1 MKSLTWPV
9 LIALLLGSGGGAIYA
24 YGQLQPARVIVAGAA
39 RASGLLPH
47 RITHAAAPGHAR
59 WLPIVLFGEV
69 HDNAAQHAMRFEALK
84 ALLLEGVRPALLME
98 QFDREHQADI
108 KRLRGGGVAPDADQI
123 ILAGSGAPASATR
136 RLHWAFYRPLI
147 ELALAYDLP
156 IVAANVSRD
165 DARAI
170 IKDGL
175 AAHGFNPL
183 VPADIEQAQA
193 DAIERSHCGTLHTAQ
208 ARRMAAA
215 QIARDQYLTYL
226 VEAHALRGA
235 VPLVG
240 NGHVRVDVGVPR
252 WLQPRTR
259 ERTEAIGMLEEGD
272 FTAEEAGAAYDHVFT
287 TPKQLR
293 DDPCK
298 AMQSTPSVRT

>member
-1 MKSLTWPV
+1 MKSLTRPV
-9 LIALLLGSGGGAIYA
+9 LIALLLGSGVGAIYA
-24 YGQLQPARVIVAGAA
+24 YGQLQPAQASVTGEVRT
-39 RASGLLPH
+39 SGLQPH
-47 RITHAAAPGHAR
+47 PITHAAAPGQAR

-69 HDNAAQHAMRFEALK
+69 HDNAAQHAMRLAALK
-84 ALLLEGVRPALLME
+84 ALLLEGARPALLME
-98 QFDREHQADI
+98 QFDRERQADI
-108 KRLRGGGVAPDADQI
+108 ERLRAGGAAPDADQI

-136 RLHWAFYRPLI
+136 RWNWAFYRPLI

-165 DARAI
+165 DARAV

-175 AAHGFNPL
+175 AAHGFNAI
-183 VPADIEQAQA
+183 VPADIEQVQA
-193 DAIERSHCGTLHTAQ
+193 DAIERSHCGTLSTVQ

-215 QIARDQYLTYL
+215 QIARDQYMARL
-226 VEAHALRGA
+226 VEAHAQRGA
-235 VPLVG
+235 VLLAG

-272 FTAEEAGAAYDHVFT
+272 FTAEEAGAAYDRVFT

-298 AMQSTPSVRT
+298 AMLGTPVVRT

>member
-9 LIALLLGSGGGAIYA
+9 LIALLLGSGVGAIDAYA
-24 YGQLQPARVIVAGAA
+24 QLQPAQAAVTGAA
-39 RASGLLPH
+39 RASGLQTN

-69 HDNAAQHAMRFEALK
+69 HDNAAQHAMRLEGLR
-84 ALLLEGVRPALLME
+84 ALLLEGARPALLME

-136 RLHWAFYRPLI
+136 RLNWAFYRPLI
-147 ELALAYDLP
+147 ELALACDLP
-156 IVAANVSRD
+156 IV
-165 DARAI
+165 
-170 IKDGL
+170 
-175 AAHGFNPL
+175 
-183 VPADIEQAQA
+183 
-193 DAIERSHCGTLHTAQ
+193 GTLNPAR